1 MPSIQTYM
9 HCVMLSGCFRAR
21 YLRRGDRIDLKSAY
35 RPVVKTK
42 QGKLPGSL
50 FQKDQN
56 CFIVMAESRTI
67 LQKLRSVIQIRC
79 SYLKISP
86 VQDSLVGRS
95 VEVHRG
101 VGVGGLKGKIIM
113 IFEWASSN
121 RNWQLGE
128 SDCSKDSI

>member
-1 MPSIQTYM
+1 
-9 HCVMLSGCFRAR
+9 
-21 YLRRGDRIDLKSAY
+21 
-35 RPVVKTK
+35 
-42 QGKLPGSL
+42 
-50 FQKDQN
+50 
-56 CFIVMAESRTI
+56 MAESRTI

-128 SDCSKDSI
+128 SDCSKDLI